1 MPYNNRKVMPF
12 LGVQIIERSDNMSET
27 VKFTMS
33 DENYVE
39 LCLKAKDKNM
49 SIQEYIRS
57 ILFPNQIT
65 EITPE
70 NAVRKALEKYSQ
82 GDTFTVPEIWGTS
95 WDLKNGYA
103 GVFGRRF
110 NKLIRTEYS
119 ERIVFTGEFNIKN
132 HAIYEIL

>member
-1 MPYNNRKVMPF
+1 
-12 LGVQIIERSDNMSET
+12 MSET

-33 DENYVE
+33 DENYIE

-57 ILFPNQIT
+57 VLFPTQVT
-65 EITPE
+65 EITPQ
-70 NAVRKALEKYSQ
+70 NAVSKALQKYSK
-82 GDTFTVPEIWGTS
+82 GDTFTVPEIWGSS
-95 WDLKNGYA
+95 WNLENGYA

-110 NKLIRTEYS
+110 NKLVRTQYS
-119 ERIVFTGEFNIKN
+119 DRINFTGEFNAKN

>member
-1 MPYNNRKVMPF
+1 
-12 LGVQIIERSDNMSET
+12 MSET

-33 DENYVE
+33 DANYSE
-39 LCLKAKDKNM
+39 ICLKAKDENM

-57 ILFPNQIT
+57 ILFPNQKT

-70 NAVRKALEKYSQ
+70 NAVRKALEKYSK
-82 GDTFTVPEIWGTS
+82 GDTFTVPEIWGS
-95 WDLKNGYA
+95 NWNLENGYA

-110 NKLIRTEYS
+110 NKLVRTEYS
-119 ERIVFTGEFNIKN
+119 NRIHFTGDFNIKN